1 KIRARDHLDNG
12 GRIRSGSHLDIRSAS
27 LGNQK
32 NGELAA
38 GVDYDGKL
46 TSQGD
51 FILHSKGNVTSHG
64 RIVAVD
70 NVDIDNQGNFIHQ
83 GEVTAGQDMNIRTR
97 DHLDNQGRIKAG

>member
-1 KIRARDHLDNG
+1 MGKVFIDNQGNFTHQGEMIAGQDMKIRARDHLDNG

-51 FILHSKGNVTSHG
+51 FILHSKGNVTSH
-64 RIVAVD
+64 
-70 NVDIDNQGNFIHQ
+70 
-83 GEVTAGQDMNIRTR
+83 
-97 DHLDNQGRIKAG
+97 